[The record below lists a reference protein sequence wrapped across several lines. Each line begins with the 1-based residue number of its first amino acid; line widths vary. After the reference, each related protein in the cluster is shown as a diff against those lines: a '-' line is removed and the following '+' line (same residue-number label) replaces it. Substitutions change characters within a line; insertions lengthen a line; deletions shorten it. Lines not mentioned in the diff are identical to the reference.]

1 MAKGYFNICYTLT
14 VVSKVS
20 TYGIPIGRGRDG
32 RMSHSVYL
40 SFLSQYVR
48 NAREIG
54 AIVPDSVACVNRLLK
69 SVPVGSAKLIVEFG
83 AASGAVTREIL
94 RRKNPA
100 SSLICFE
107 KNALFYDNLRK
118 TLSGRDVFIVSDDAY
133 DAAHVLS
140 SRFGIPGRGVDCII
154 STLPCSS
161 MRFVELLNKAVI
173 PLLNEEGVFIQYMHT
188 VSVLKGFRL
197 RPILSRYFSRIDSNV
212 VLRNFPPVLI
222 YTCRKIVKRYTFH
235 FIDNQ

>member
-1 MAKGYFNICYTLT
+1 
-14 VVSKVS
+14 
-20 TYGIPIGRGRDG
+20 
-32 RMSHSVYL
+32 MSHSVYF

-69 SVPVGSAKLIVEFG
+69 SVPIESAKLIVEFG
-83 AASGAVTREIL
+83 AASGTVTREIL
-94 RRKNPA
+94 RRKNLS

-118 TLSGRDVFIVSDDAY
+118 ALSGRDVFIVSDDVY
-133 DAAHVLS
+133 DAARVLS
-140 SRFGIPGRGVDCII
+140 SRFGIPKRSVDCII

-161 MRFVELLNKAVI
+161 MRFVELLNEAVI

-197 RPILSRYFSRIDSNV
+197 RPILGRYFSRIDSNV

-222 YTCRKIVKRYTFH
+222 YACRKMVKRSFFSFH
-235 FIDNQ
+235 